1 MHETNY
7 TSVQIHKPEHKCKFY
22 AAAAAASVLSD
33 PARPHRRQFVWKQIK
48 M

>member
-22 AAAAAASVLSD
+22 AAAAAAAAASVLSD
-33 PARPHRRQFVWKQIK
+33 PVRPHRRQFV
-48 M
+48 

>member
-22 AAAAAASVLSD
+22 AAAAAAAAAASVLSD
-33 PARPHRRQFVWKQIK
+33 PVRPHRRQFV
-48 M
+48 

>member
-22 AAAAAASVLSD
+22 AAAAASVLSD
-33 PARPHRRQFVWKQIK
+33 PARPHRRQFV
-48 M
+48 